1 MDTLTASAPSRHQ
14 PEPPGIRPPAPADGR
29 VDRRDLGGATPWLFY
44 GGLVVAAVLVLLT
57 AGGLDVAGN
66 ILGILGAGLLHG
78 AVAALMVGLYLE
90 RVHADWTFLKGGQ
103 HALMILALLVVA
115 PVTFLVDRFVLHL
128 GLAIV
133 PAVAYVV
140 VAVASAVGAGVMAFL
155 VVCPSH
161 LGRRQRAVFLPF
173 VGLFGMTAG
182 VLAMALVVAGLAVW
196 RMHRLPDVHLSVPT
210 VSGIEGDYVALGDS
224 YSAGEGLRPF
234 SWYTGDADTSRGD
247 GCHRS
252 ARAYSQL
259 LVFAGGQTA
268 TRFAACSGAV
278 TRDLEHGLTIH
289 RDDGAA
295 VRIPPQIDGK
305 VHPSVGLV
313 TLTIGGNDVVFSSVV
328 RHCFF
333 HQRCLAATFTPP
345 TDARVALPP
354 KAPLAAW
361 ATAAISLL
369 RARVDVI
376 YRDLRTGYPNARI
389 VVIGY
394 PYLFPSGRAS
404 RWPDDC
410 YSLLRRCQRGRAGP
424 AAGADGRPQ
433 RHAPPGRGDRR
444 DRVRLAGGDLGRP
457 RAVRLEGSVHQLLQG
472 HLQLQEPGG
481 RRVVPSQRTRP
492 GGARPAGGLLPER
505 LPTTAGRLVDG
516 RVRHAG
522 RGRARLDR
530 AAAALPAGEL
540 SRRPERPLF
549 SPRRRSGG
557 GGGGA
562 RRRGR
567 GSRV

>member
-1 MDTLTASAPSRHQ
+1 MDTLTASAPSRLQ
-14 PEPPGIRPPAPADGR
+14 PRPPATRPTAPADGR
-29 VDRRDLGGATPWLFY
+29 VHRRDLGGATPWLFY
-44 GGLVVAAVLVLLT
+44 GGLMVAAVLVLMT

-66 ILGILGAGLLHG
+66 TLGILGGGLLHG
-78 AVAALMVGLYLE
+78 AVAALVVGLYLE
-90 RVHADWTFLKGGQ
+90 RVHTDWTFLKGGQ
-103 HALMILALLVVA
+103 HVLMLLALLIVA

-128 GLAIV
+128 GLAVV
-133 PAVAYVV
+133 PTVAYVV
-140 VAVASAVGAGVMAFL
+140 VAVASALGAGVMTFL

-173 VGLFGMTAG
+173 VGLFGLAAG

-196 RMHRLPDVHLSVPT
+196 RMHRLPDVHISVPI

-234 SWYTGDADTSRGD
+234 SWYTGDAGTSRDD

-289 RDDGAA
+289 QDDGTA

-305 VHPSVGLV
+305 VHPNVGLV

-333 HQRCLAATFTPP
+333 HQRCLAAGFTPP
-345 TDARVALPP
+345 TDVRVELPP
-354 KAPLAAW
+354 KAPLATW

-369 RARVDVI
+369 RDRVDGI

-389 VVIGY
+389 VVVGY

-410 YSLLRRCQRGRAGP
+410 YSLLRRFSEGERNQLRALTDDLNATLHQAAVSAGIEFVSP
-424 AAGADGRPQ
+424 AAIWDGHEPCGSKGQYTNSFKAIFSFRNPVDGGSFHPNAHGQEALARLVACYLNAYPQ
-433 RHAPPGRGDRR
+433 PP
-444 DRVRLAGGDLGRP
+444 
-457 RAVRLEGSVHQLLQG
+457 
-472 HLQLQEPGG
+472 
-481 RRVVPSQRTRP
+481 VVS
-492 GGARPAGGLLPER
+492 PAGGAGTPAVGVPGSIEHPLLCP
-505 LPTTAGRLVDG
+505 
-516 RVRHAG
+516 
-522 RGRARLDR
+522 
-530 AAAALPAGEL
+530 PA
-540 SRRPERPLF
+540 S
-549 SPRRRSGG
+549 
-557 GGGGA
+557 
-562 RRRGR
+562 
-567 GSRV
+567 